1 MAEWQ
6 LFILNM
12 PRFTEKD
19 RSHLMSLKDKRK
31 ALAATM
37 ILDKFDQKLDECP
50 NDQSIT
56 SIVNSTENAIKMLYA
71 AKPYKTK
78 VTIKILGV
86 ISKETLRDRKNK
98 IIVRKEQ
105 RITKLIIKKLQDN
118 NFEEILVEEDEDIDI
133 HKVMEVMISHI
144 AQLLPEN
151 KKKNMNKSSKNITFT
166 NILNTFL
173 EDETA
178 YSTSTSNGT

>member
-19 RSHLMSLKDKRK
+19 RSHLMSLNDKFK
-31 ALAATM
+31 ALKATM
-37 ILDKFDQKLDECP
+37 LLDEFNQKIEEC
-50 NDQSIT
+50 SSSEEI
-56 SIVNSTENAIKMLYA
+56 IAIMNSTEADIKMLYRPKSYQA
-71 AKPYKTK
+71 TP
-78 VTIKILGV
+78 TIKILGL
-86 ISKETLRDRKNK
+86 ISKETLYDEKNK

-178 YSTSTSNGT
+178 YSTSISSGT